1 MENIFNEDEF
11 KELKKEIAMK
21 HGYSLSDDDPIL
33 MFVTL
38 NDYMLKQYK
47 QTLDYNLEDLSDILV
62 NIKSDVNQYVKENE
76 INLFKRIQEINNE
89 NVSKVHTKIKEY
101 FQEYAEKFK
110 ATENKNIKNNNTILT
125 FSLINTT
132 LMITILIRLFT

>member
-1 MENIFNEDEF
+1 MENIFNEEEF

-47 QTLDYNLEDLSDILV
+47 PTLDYNLEDLSDILV
-62 NIKSDVNQYVKENE
+62 NIKSDVNQYIKENE

-101 FQEYAEKFK
+101 FQEYAEKSK

-125 FSLINTT
+125 FSLINT
-132 LMITILIRLFT
+132 ILILNYLISFL